1 MRFSPRSK
9 RKDGKMAKIKWT
21 PQSLDDIESIANFIA
36 RDSDYYAQMFIIKTF
51 GAVEHL
57 EIFPESGRI
66 VPELNRKEIREVI
79 FGNYR
84 IIYRIKGDL
93 VEILTV
99 YHSARLLDVSKLEN
113 LL

>member
-1 MRFSPRSK
+1 
-9 RKDGKMAKIKWT
+9 MAKIKWT
-21 PQSLDDIESIANFIA
+21 PQSLEDIDGIANFIG
-36 RDSDYYAQMFIIKTF
+36 RDSNYYAQSFIAKTF
-51 GAVEHL
+51 ETVEHL

-66 VPELNRKEIREVI
+66 VPELNRKEIRELI

-84 IIYRIKGDL
+84 IIHRIKENL

-99 YHSARLLDVSKLEN
+99 YHSARLFDVSKIEN